1 MDKKKII
8 IGIVLALLLLLGCVG
23 LSTKVIL
30 PRRNKTSENVQVK
43 DPGEINKIEGA
54 TEASS
59 DEKNKSSGD
68 TDSEK
73 TISDDTKS
81 AESGNKNDS
90 ANSAK
95 NIAESNNPTNTSKKT
110 GSKNTTNTAKN
121 TDSNS
126 ATNTAKNTDSNSA
139 TNTAKNTDSNSK
151 ANTAKNTDSNNKA
164 NTTKQTDANITTNTE
179 KKSETNKQDNSSV
192 KEEPTTQDKTPE
204 KEEPTTQE
212 KSTEEP
218 TTQEDNSAQEEPTTE
233 VSNVK
238 PEKPAVIEVS
248 SVTIDKTTAELY
260 VGETLELKCTVSPAD
275 ATDKKVTWTTT
286 DSTVATVNNNGVVTA
301 KKIGVA
307 GISAKTSNGKSD
319 ICAVKVVAK
328 EESTTEQNNE
338 EQNNNNEQQNNEE
351 PNNNNEQQNNEEP
364 NNNNE
369 QQNNE
374 EPDESEVVEAS
385 IDKMFEV
392 PYISTYYFNPKP
404 SINDNIEI
412 PLYLTDYEQSEYL
425 KNNTT
430 KTLDLV
436 YEVDGV
442 KKTVKDILL
451 GDYTLKIGKLSEGI
465 HTFSVQAYDRSKGLY
480 SHKLYN
486 ELWVVNPSTY
496 EISAEETYTITSEDL
511 AKYSIHNDD
520 SKDASDLIST
530 RDGLTQM
537 FADLQS
543 SGYRKVILPTG
554 TYRINGEKA
563 RQSCIKIPSYLTVDM
578 NGSTFKLDTIISDN
592 EGCIVTMD
600 NAIDAHLINGT
611 LEGDRF
617 ERKEL
622 GLEKEFKGEPINTIL
637 FYYGKYCSINDLV
650 IKNTT
655 GHSVGTG
662 CTWDAP
668 SQAPSEY
675 TRTVIVN
682 GEEVPNE
689 NCSTSCMMD
698 LTKIIN
704 YEEDND
710 YMYVGHHHGYRG
722 IKGDS
727 GVIYVSFYDSDK
739 NFMETVT
746 GYQYRKMLIPEGA
759 KYARVTLLGNNFSGD
774 NFDTNILVYAM
785 RMPEYL
791 EISDIDFYD
800 TRTTALAPTAC
811 NNMLIENVTYTRC
824 GNSITPCPV
833 DFEDGWEECQD
844 VYYRNNEVI
853 ENAER
858 TTATIVDNS
867 GLNHVYE
874 NCKNHKLFIRARLVG
889 GIVHDWNDSGSTI
902 NWFLG
907 DKKSNGF
914 GRVYDN
920 NCGYIS
926 FMDNRNEKPDGVAFK
941 VKNSTINNG
950 SNTTTYTA
958 SIMDSVVYENCTFPN
973 FSGENATF
981 VGCTIQPSDSI
992 RNKLHFYDCTFKVLD
1007 GTSSEVFLNF
1017 NNIDSPDR
1025 IFDNCTFEGKSR
1037 FGTFIKAGDFKDCT
1051 FEDVSLYLG
1060 IGTEDE
1066 KFVFENCD
1074 INSSSD
1080 SFIQTGPFAYSRG
1093 HLDVLFKNCNI
1104 THTGDTLI
1112 YLYSKPDDNA
1122 QIVFDNC
1129 EVNKS
1134 NGYLL
1139 SGYNMKG
1146 SLNDIKLDILFKNT
1160 EIDRNLKVDEINTY
1174 LVNIEYEE

>member
-8 IGIVLALLLLLGCVG
+8 IGTVLALVLLLGCVG

-30 PRRNKTSENVQVK
+30 PKRDKTINNAEVK
-43 DPGEINKIEGA
+43 ETGEFTKIEGT
-54 TEASS
+54 TEATF
-59 DEKNKSSGD
+59 DEKNKSSD
-68 TDSEK
+68 NKDSKK
-73 TISDDTKS
+73 TTSDNTKS

-95 NIAESNNPTNTSKKT
+95 NIAGSNNPTNTSKNT
-110 GSKNTTNTAKN
+110 GSKNTNTVKN
-121 TDSNS
+121 KDSNS
-126 ATNTAKNTDSNSA
+126 TSNAS
-139 TNTAKNTDSNSK
+139 KNTDSNSK

-164 NTTKQTDANITTNTE
+164 NTTKKTDTNKTTNTE

-192 KEEPTTQDKTPE
+192 KEEPTTQ
-204 KEEPTTQE
+204 E
-212 KSTEEP
+212 KSPEEP

-238 PEKPAVIEVS
+238 PEKPAVIAVS

-260 VGETLELKCTVSPAD
+260 VGETIDLNASVYPAD
-275 ATDKKVTWTTT
+275 ATDKSVAWTTT
-286 DSTVATVNNNGVVTA
+286 DEKVAAVNTDGVVTA
-301 KKIGVA
+301 KMVGIV

-328 EESTTEQNNE
+328 EENSTEQNNNNEENNDEQNNE
-338 EQNNNNEQQNNEE
+338 EQNNNNEQQNTEE
-351 PNNNNEQQNNEEP
+351 PI
-364 NNNNE
+364 
-369 QQNNE
+369 NNE
-374 EPDESEVVEAS
+374 EPDDSEVVEAS

-430 KTLDLV
+430 KTLDLI

-465 HTFSVQAYDRSKGLY
+465 HTFSVQAYDRSTGLK

-486 ELWVVNPSTY
+486 ELWVVNPATY
-496 EISAEETYTITSEDL
+496 EISAKETYTITSADL

-520 SKDASDLIST
+520 SKVAADLIST

-537 FADLQS
+537 FADLQA
-543 SGYRKVILPTG
+543 SGYRKVILPKG

-563 RQSCIKIPSYLTVDM
+563 RQNCIKIPSYLTVDM
-578 NGSTFKLDTIISDN
+578 NGSTFKLDTITSGN

-600 NAIDAHLINGT
+600 NATDAHLINGT

-622 GLEKEFKGEPINTIL
+622 GLETGVNGEPINTLL
-637 FYYGKYCSINDLV
+637 FYYGKYCSINNLV

-655 GHSVGTG
+655 GHSVGTA
-662 CTWDAP
+662 CTWGAP

-853 ENAER
+853 EKGER
-858 TTATIVDNS
+858 TTATVVDNS

-874 NCKNHKLFIRARLVG
+874 NCKNHNLFIRARLVG
-889 GIVHDWNDSGSTI
+889 GIVHDLNDSGSTI

-907 DKKSNGF
+907 DKKTNGF

-920 NCGYIS
+920 KCGYIS

-950 SNTTTYTA
+950 SNTTTYTV
-958 SIMDSVVYENCTFPN
+958 SIMDSIVYENCTFPN

-981 VGCTIQPSDSI
+981 VGCTIQPADSI

-1080 SFIQTGPFAYSRG
+1080 SLIQTGPFAYSRG
-1093 HLDVLFKNCNI
+1093 HLDVLFKDCNI

-1160 EIDRNLKVDEINTY
+1160 EIDRNLKVDEINAD